1 MARKNPVKKTI
12 SRLKTTAD
20 TTRMALT
27 PIGKS
32 PDEALGELFSAVQL
46 NRVHNDGKTFVDLIP
61 KNRLAVIVK
70 AYKNARTQPNF
81 DLAAFVKYYF
91 QPYLTSKTD
100 SITYADDPEQH
111 INHLW
116 DVQTRKNIRT
126 DGSLLPL
133 PYPYIVPGGRFQEQ
147 FYWDSYFIMLGLEA
161 SKRYELSDGIM
172 ANCDYMIRK
181 FGFIPTGNR
190 TYFTTRSQPP
200 LYMHMVR
207 LVGARQGKAYVIR
220 HLPYLLRE
228 YAFWTKNPRNLWGLG
243 KLKYQR
249 VVTLLD
255 GSQLSC
261 YSDSKA
267 TPRPES
273 YSADKE
279 TAHYARNALANLTYR
294 HLRAGAESGWDYSS
308 RWFQDKKHLETIQT
322 AEIVPI
328 DLNCLLYELEM
339 LIANC
344 YKKLFQPALVKTY
357 QKKAA
362 KRKHAIDT
370 YLWNEVD
377 GFYYDY
383 HAPSQTQTGV
393 ASLAACFTLFN
404 GIASRHQA
412 ARLVKK
418 LEAEFLKPGGL
429 MTTLNETGQQWD
441 APNGW
446 APLQW
451 ITIVGLR
458 RYSYNKLADD
468 IKCRWL
474 ACNLAVY
481 QHEHKF
487 VEKYDVVNPGI
498 KGGGGEYKLQDGFG
512 WTNGVFMALRH
523 NLDETI
529 GQQLAN

>member
-12 SRLKTTAD
+12 SRLKTTAN
-20 TTRMALT
+20 TTRMTFSPVA
-27 PIGKS
+27 KS
-32 PDEALGELFSAVQL
+32 PDEAMGELFSAVQL
-46 NRVHNDGKTFVDLIP
+46 NRVHGDAKTFVDLIP

-70 AYKNARTQPNF
+70 AYRAARAQPSF
-81 DLAAFVKYYF
+81 DLAAFVDYYF
-91 QPYLTSKTD
+91 RPYMTSSTD
-100 SITYADDPEQH
+100 TIEYTDNPEHH

-116 DVQTRKNIRT
+116 SIQTRKNLRT

-133 PYPYIVPGGRFQEQ
+133 PYPYVVPGGRFQEQ

-161 SKRYELSDGIM
+161 SGRHELSDGII

-200 LYMHMVR
+200 FYIHMVR
-207 LVGARQGKAYVIR
+207 LVGARQGKAFVMR

-228 YAFWTKNPRNLWGLG
+228 YAFWTKNPRHLWGLG

-249 VVTLLD
+249 VVTLSD

-322 AEIVPI
+322 AETVPI
-328 DLNCLLYELEM
+328 DLNCLLYEMEM
-339 LIANC
+339 LIADC
-344 YKKLFQPALVKTY
+344 YKKLFQPTLVRSY
-357 QKKAA
+357 RKKAT

-370 YLWNEVD
+370 YLWNEID

-383 HAPSQTQTGV
+383 HAPSQSQTGV
-393 ASLAACFTLFN
+393 ASLAAYFAMFS
-404 GIASRHQA
+404 GVASRHQA
-412 ARLVKK
+412 KTLVKR
-418 LEAEFLKPGGL
+418 LETEFLKPGGL
-429 MTTLNETGQQWD
+429 VATPYDTGQQWD

-446 APLQW
+446 APLHW
-451 ITIVGLR
+451 IVIVGLR
-458 RYSYNKLADD
+458 RYGYNELADEV
-468 IKCRWL
+468 KSRWL
-474 ACNLAVY
+474 DCNLAVY

-487 VEKYDVVNPGI
+487 VEKYNVVTPGI

-523 NLDETI
+523 NLDKRAFDH
-529 GQQLAN
+529 L